1 MKSRS
6 ESVSMRDVIRVN
18 AASIDLTSSH
28 AITFGYVN
36 ELARVGRLISGRYRL
51 VRPLPE
57 PLAGK
62 ASGNLWLSES
72 PWLGATVMVEFLDPA
87 IAEDAGLAD
96 AFEWEARAAAAVTS
110 PFVNRVLDYGI
121 EASTPYLVTQLP
133 CGESLAAR
141 LARQDLLRPAE
152 LERTFR
158 EVAHAVEEMHA
169 LGLLHRDLRS
179 DRIFLGRPSFRV
191 VGGDAAE
198 REASSLSFGI
208 SKLMND
214 TLELVRT
221 MARRAVTPA
230 DVPRYVSPEQVLGTS
245 APDAR
250 SDLWSLAVIAF
261 ECMTGELPFVAA
273 TMSERLVQI
282 CTGEARVPSQL
293 RPVPPGFD
301 AWFARGV
308 QKSPDDRWSSAL
320 QMADALSAILGG

>member
-6 ESVSMRDVIRVN
+6 ETVSVRDVIRMN

-28 AITFGYVN
+28 AITFGYIN
-36 ELARVGRLISGRYRL
+36 ELARPGRVISGRHRL
-51 VRPLPE
+51 LRPVPE
-57 PLAGK
+57 PSTGK
-62 ASGNLWLSES
+62 ASGNLWLADS
-72 PWLGATVMVEFLDPA
+72 PWLGSHVMVEFLDPA

-96 AFEWEARAAAAVTS
+96 TFEWEARAAAAVTS
-110 PFVNRVLDYGI
+110 PFVNRVLDFGV

-133 CGESLAAR
+133 CGESVAAR
-141 LARQDLLRPAE
+141 IARHELASPAE
-152 LERTFR
+152 LDRMFH

-179 DRIFLGRPSFRV
+179 DRIFLYHPSCRV
-191 VGGDAAE
+191 VGEPAE
-198 REASSLSFGI
+198 RDIASLSFGI

-245 APDAR
+245 TPDAR

-261 ECMTGELPFVAA
+261 EFMTGELPFVAT

-282 CTGEARVPSQL
+282 CTGEARVPSQI
-293 RPVPPGFD
+293 RPVPAGFD

-308 QKSPDDRWSSAL
+308 RKAPEDRWSSAL
-320 QMADALSAILGG
+320 QMADALSAALGV

>member
-1 MKSRS
+1 MKARS
-6 ESVSMRDVIRVN
+6 ESVNDVIRIN

-36 ELARVGRLISGRYRL
+36 ELARAGRLIGGRHRL
-51 VRPLPE
+51 VRALPE
-57 PLAGK
+57 PSTGK
-62 ASGNLWLSES
+62 ATGNLWLADSH
-72 PWLGATVMVEFLDPA
+72 WLGTQVAVEFLDPA

-96 AFEWEARAAAAVTS
+96 TFEWEARAAAAVSS
-110 PFVNRVLDYGI
+110 PFVNRVLDFGV
-121 EASTPYLVTQLP
+121 EASTPYLVTQLAA
-133 CGESLAAR
+133 GESLAAR
-141 LARQDLLRPAE
+141 IARRDLPTPGE
-152 LERTFR
+152 LERMFR
-158 EVAHAVEEMHA
+158 ELAMAIDEMHA
-169 LGLLHRDLRS
+169 LGLLHRDLRT
-179 DRIFLGRPSFRV
+179 DRIFLHRPSCRA
-191 VGGDAAE
+191 VGSEPAE
-198 REASSLSFGI
+198 GELVSLSFGI

-230 DVPRYVSPEQVLGTS
+230 DVPRYVSPEQVLGTT

-282 CTGEARVPSQL
+282 CTGEARVPSQIA
-293 RPVPPGFD
+293 PVPAGFD

-308 QKSPDDRWSSAL
+308 KKAPDDRWLSAL
-320 QMADALSAILGG
+320 QMADALSAVLLAV

>member
-1 MKSRS
+1 ML
-6 ESVSMRDVIRVN
+6 D
-18 AASIDLTSSH
+18 
-28 AITFGYVN
+28 FGV
-36 ELARVGRLISGRYRL
+36 
-51 VRPLPE
+51 
-57 PLAGK
+57 
-62 ASGNLWLSES
+62 
-72 PWLGATVMVEFLDPA
+72 
-87 IAEDAGLAD
+87 
-96 AFEWEARAAAAVTS
+96 
-110 PFVNRVLDYGI
+110 

-133 CGESLAAR
+133 SGESLAAR
-141 LARQDLLRPAE
+141 ITRRDLPSRAE
-152 LERTFR
+152 LDRTFR
-158 EVAHAVEEMHA
+158 ELALALEEMHA
-169 LGLLHRDLRS
+169 LGLLHRDLRT
-179 DRIFLGRPSFRV
+179 DRIYLHRPSCRAVGCEPSDGEV
-191 VGGDAAE
+191 V
-198 REASSLSFGI
+198 SLSFGI

-282 CTGEARVPSQL
+282 CTGEARVPSQV
-293 RPVPPGFD
+293 RAVPAGFD

-320 QMADALSAILGG
+320 QMADALSAVLTA

>member
-1 MKSRS
+1 MKARS
-6 ESVSMRDVIRVN
+6 ESVKDVIRMN

-36 ELARVGRLISGRYRL
+36 ELARPGRLIGGRHRL
-51 VRPLPE
+51 LRPLPE
-57 PLAGK
+57 PSTGKVTGNVWLAD
-62 ASGNLWLSES
+62 S
-72 PWLGATVMVEFLDPA
+72 PWIGTQVMVEFLDPA

-96 AFEWEARAAAAVTS
+96 TFEWEARAAAAVAS
-110 PFVNRVLDYGI
+110 PFVNRVLDFGV

-133 CGESLAAR
+133 SGESLAAR
-141 LARQDLLRPAE
+141 IARRELPGPAE
-152 LERTFR
+152 LDRSFR
-158 EVAHAVEEMHA
+158 ELALAVEEMHA
-169 LGLLHRDLRS
+169 LGLLHRDLRT
-179 DRIFLGRPSFRV
+179 DRIFLHRPSCRAVGCEPSDGEV
-191 VGGDAAE
+191 V
-198 REASSLSFGI
+198 SLSFGI
-208 SKLMND
+208 SKLMNE

-282 CTGEARVPSQL
+282 CTGEARTPSQI
-293 RPVPPGFD
+293 RAVPTGFD

-308 QKSPDDRWSSAL
+308 QKAPDDRWSSAL
-320 QMADALSAILGG
+320 QMADALSAVLAV